1 MTKFTSILFYDPWVQ
16 PWIVKYMDRKLADVT

>member
-1 MTKFTSILFYDPWVQ
+1 MKFTSILFYDPWVQ